1 VVRGGAVLPQAANA
15 VARNNIRAGAVNA
28 RKRCGL
34 PRNASRFRALV
45 TRGDARIRLADW
57 LSYGFAGGDGNR
69 ADSRKELSARKQS
82 GAETANVALFAPRG
96 EPPAV
101 ADGALYLHL
110 RVSSKSR
117 PEVEG

>member
-45 TRGDARIRLADW
+45 TRGDARIRLADG

-69 ADSRKELSARKQS
+69 ADSRKQLSARKHS
-82 GAETANVALFAPRG
+82 GAETADVALLRHAANRPRSPM
-96 EPPAV
+96 E
-101 ADGALYLHL
+101 
-110 RVSSKSR
+110 RCTCT
-117 PEVEG
+117 